1 MTELSYLK
9 GVIFISIE
17 LLKTITAN
25 YLPYII
31 LIGATTLTTIV
42 GNLRTITMLKSAN
55 WRLYLFTLI
64 DAFLFGF
71 VIKNMSN
78 GDNIGYILSYAL
90 GRVFGTFIVNKVE
103 EKVLQPVYLIHLYI
117 PDAHIEYLEHFM
129 HDMNWSFTRYKGY
142 FKDTKRSNFSIHLN
156 ATQRDILLNKLK
168 ELDIEDPTIDIIEL
182 KKVFGFI
189 KKRTQNTQ
197 E

>member
-1 MTELSYLK
+1 M
-9 GVIFISIE
+9 IFISIE
-17 LLKTITAN
+17 LLKTITIT
-25 YLPYII
+25 YLPYIV
-31 LIGATTLTTIV
+31 LIVATTLTTIV

-117 PDAHIEYLEHFM
+117 PDTHIEYLEQFM

-142 FKDTKRSNFSIHLN
+142 FKDMKRSNFSIHLN